1 MGNPRNLPAFWVPL
15 VPLVILIAFVA
26 AVASCLLFL
35 LWGVDIFSC
44 FFYRDY
50 GFNISLRAVKLA
62 AFVLTG
68 SAVGFST
75 VAFQT
80 IAHSRILTPGVMGL
94 DSLYMFIQ
102 TSMIFVLGSGRLVMM
117 SRVGDFLLSVTV
129 MTGLALLL
137 FKLVFRGEGRNLF
150 TVMLAGIVCGSFFG
164 SLSTFMQ
171 VVIDPNEFL
180 FVQDRMFASFN
191 NVNRSLLG
199 ISAVVLC
206 VSFAWGYRRVS
217 QLDVIALGRDIAINL
232 GVPYD
237 KTVRDFMIMIS
248 VMTAV
253 STALVGP
260 VTFLGLLTANVSR
273 QMLKTWKHTA
283 LVTGAALVSVTALAL
298 GQFVVERLAFSTP
311 ISVAVNFIGG
321 VYFIYLLLKEGRL

>member
-1 MGNPRNLPAFWVPL
+1 MLRKPRDVLL
-15 VPLVILIAFVA
+15 TLFVV

-35 LWGVDIFSC
+35 LWGVNV
-44 FFYRDY
+44 RNY
-50 GFNISLRAVKLA
+50 GFNIPLRAVKLA

-68 SAVGFST
+68 SALGFST

-80 IAHSRILTPGVMGL
+80 IAHSRILTPSIMGL
-94 DSLYMFIQ
+94 DSLYMFVQ
-102 TSMIFVLGSGRLVMM
+102 TLMIFVLGSGQLAMM
-117 SRVGDFLLSVTV
+117 SRIGDFLLSVTV
-129 MTGLALLL
+129 MTGFALLL
-137 FKLVFRGEGRNLF
+137 FTWIFRGDGRNLF

-191 NVNRSLLG
+191 SVNRSLLG
-199 ISAVVLC
+199 VSTVVLC
-206 VSFAWGYRRVS
+206 VLFACGYTRVK

-237 KTVRDFMIMIS
+237 KTVRNFMVMIS

-273 QMLKTWKHTA
+273 QVLKTWKHDA
-283 LVTGAALVSVTALAL
+283 LITGAILVSVTSLAF
-298 GQFVVERLAFSTP
+298 GQFIVERILTFNTT
-311 ISVAVNFIGG
+311 ISVTVNFIGG
-321 VYFIYLLLKEGRL
+321 VYFIYLLLREGRI